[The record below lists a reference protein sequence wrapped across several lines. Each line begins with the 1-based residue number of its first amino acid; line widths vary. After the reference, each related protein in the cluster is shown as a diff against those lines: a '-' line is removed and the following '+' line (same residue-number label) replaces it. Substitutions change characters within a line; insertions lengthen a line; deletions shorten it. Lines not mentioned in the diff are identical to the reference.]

1 MIYVFIGL
9 VVMFVWFT
17 VWAVVKANDFKSKP
31 KEEKKEAAPP
41 PPPPQTDEY
50 VFVTQEKPK
59 KVKIKKKEKEEKVK
73 GEAQVVSV
81 FKSTEKADEEKPAAI
96 DDREEL
102 YQKYIAQENGADG
115 DTKSGADGS
124 GARDDAGARR
134 PQPLPLSDRDIERR
148 IAQIR
153 RDNFE
158 ATDKPQGDG
167 DGIKDEPTYYG
178 FGVGSSA
185 HDHGSMKDPNFDPWA
200 NEAKAVPVSPRGAG
214 LARRDYGDLL
224 DDDDDFVDFEAIDR
238 IMNNRPHMGPGS
250 RPRPSGFGMRD
261 FDRPS
266 FSIPEFDLTE
276 RPMQS
281 RVGGGSVKSQ
291 LSGKS
296 LGESIVVGQ
305 AIGNRKADDFDT
317 AGGDGKK

>member
-31 KEEKKEAAPP
+31 KEEKKEAAP

-81 FKSTEKADEEKPAAI
+81 FKSTEKADEEKPAT

-102 YQKYIAQENGADG
+102 YQKYIAQENGAEG
-115 DTKSGADGS
+115 DMESGADGS
-124 GARDDAGARR
+124 GARGDAGVRR
-134 PQPLPLSDRDIERR
+134 PQPLPLLDRDIERR

-158 ATDKPQGDG
+158 ATDKPQSDG
-167 DGIKDEPTYYG
+167 ESFKDEPTYYG

-200 NEAKAVPVSPRGAG
+200 NENKAAPLSPRGAG
-214 LARRDYGDLL
+214 LSRRDYGDLL

-266 FSIPEFDLTE
+266 LSIPEIDLAE

-305 AIGNRKADDFDT
+305 AIGNRKVDDFDT
-317 AGGDGKK
+317 SGTDGKK